1 VLMEQK
7 QKINCKNWLTMNN
20 NEDELIKNLILE
32 GALEVAGLDAETG
45 EFLYAVTSKMKE
57 IMPDMYE
64 DHLKTVNRDLLNLW
78 EKGYVN
84 IDFFLP
90 DPVVTISEKGI
101 DKAEISKL
109 TKPEIWA
116 LEEVK
121 RLLQR

>member
-1 VLMEQK
+1 MGNK
-7 QKINCKNWLTMNN
+7 
-20 NEDELIKNLILE
+20 EDELIKNLILQ
-32 GALEVAGLDAETG
+32 GALEVAGVDSENG
-45 EFLYAVTSKMKE
+45 EFLYAITSKMKD

-84 IDFFLP
+84 IDLFLP
-90 DPVVTISEKGI
+90 DPVVTISEKGM
-101 DKAEISKL
+101 DKNEISKL

-121 RLLQR
+121 RLLLK

>member
-1 VLMEQK
+1 MD
-7 QKINCKNWLTMNN
+7 N

-32 GALEVAGLDAETG
+32 GALEVAGVDSETG
-45 EFLYAVTSKMKE
+45 EFLYSVTPKMQE

-64 DHLKTVNRDLLNLW
+64 DHITQVNRDILNLW

-84 IDFFLP
+84 VDFLSP
-90 DPVVTISEKGI
+90 NPVVTISAKGL
-101 DKAEISKL
+101 DNAEVSKL

-121 RLLQR
+121 RLLKN

>member
-1 VLMEQK
+1 
-7 QKINCKNWLTMNN
+7 MNN
-20 NEDELIKNLILE
+20 PEDDLINNLILQ
-32 GALEVAGLDAETG
+32 GALEVAGLDSETG
-45 EFLYAVTSKMKE
+45 EFLYAITSKMKYV
-57 IMPDMYE
+57 MPDMYE

-84 IDFFLP
+84 IDLFLP
-90 DPVVTISEKGI
+90 DPVVTISEKGL

-121 RLLQR
+121 RLLKK

>member
-1 VLMEQK
+1 MEQK
-7 QKINCKNWLTMNN
+7 QKINCKNWLTMDN
-20 NEDELIKNLILE
+20 NEDELIKNLILQ
-32 GALEVAGLDAETG
+32 GALEVAGVDSETN
-45 EFLYAVTSKMKE
+45 ELLYAITPKMQE
-57 IMPDMYE
+57 VMPDMYE

-90 DPVVTISEKGI
+90 DPVVTISEKGL
-101 DKAEISKL
+101 DKTEISKL

>member
-1 VLMEQK
+1 MQAEQR
-7 QKINCKNWLTMNN
+7 QKINYKNWLTMDN

-45 EFLYAVTSKMKE
+45 EFLYAVTPKLKE
-57 IMPDMYE
+57 VMPDMYE

-90 DPVVTISEKGI
+90 DPVVTISEKGL

>member
-1 VLMEQK
+1 
-7 QKINCKNWLTMNN
+7 MNN

-45 EFLYAVTSKMKE
+45 EFLYAVTPKMKE
-57 IMPDMYE
+57 VMPDMYE
-64 DHLKTVNRDLLNLW
+64 DHITQVNRDILNLW

-84 IDFFLP
+84 VDFLSP
-90 DPVVTISEKGI
+90 NPVVTISAKGL
-101 DKAEISKL
+101 DKTEVSKL

-121 RLLQR
+121 RLLKN

>member
-1 VLMEQK
+1 MDREED
-7 QKINCKNWLTMNN
+7 KIV
-20 NEDELIKNLILE
+20 DDLILNGGVE
-32 GALEVAGLDAETG
+32 VTALDEETG
-45 EFLYAVTSKMKE
+45 ELLYSFTPKIKE
-57 IMPDMYE
+57 LMPDLYE

-90 DPVVTISEKGI
+90 DPVVTISEKGL
-101 DKAEISKL
+101 DKSEISKL

-121 RLLQR
+121 RLLKK

>member
-1 VLMEQK
+1 MQAEQR
-7 QKINCKNWLTMNN
+7 QKINYKNWLTMDN
-20 NEDELIKNLILE
+20 NEDELIKNLILQ
-32 GALEVAGLDAETG
+32 GALEVAGVDSETN
-45 EFLYAVTSKMKE
+45 ELLYAITPKMQE
-57 IMPDMYE
+57 VMPDMYE

-90 DPVVTISEKGI
+90 DPVVTISEKGL
-101 DKAEISKL
+101 DNNEISKL

>member
-1 VLMEQK
+1 
-7 QKINCKNWLTMNN
+7 MNN

-32 GALEVAGLDAETG
+32 GALEVAGVDSETG
-45 EFLYAVTSKMKE
+45 ELLYGVTPIMKD
-57 IMPDMYE
+57 IMPDLYE
-64 DHLKTVNRDLLNLW
+64 DHLKEVNRGLLNLW

-90 DPVVTISEKGI
+90 DPVVTISEKGL

-109 TKPEIWA
+109 TKEENWA

-121 RLLQR
+121 RLLKR

>member
-1 VLMEQK
+1 MSNK
-7 QKINCKNWLTMNN
+7 
-20 NEDELIKNLILE
+20 EDELRKNLILQ
-32 GALEVAGLDAETG
+32 GALEVAGVDSENG
-45 EFLYAVTSKMKE
+45 EFLYAITSKMKD

-84 IDFFLP
+84 IDLFLP
-90 DPVVTISEKGI
+90 DPVVTMSEKGM
-101 DKAEISKL
+101 DKNEISKL

-121 RLLQR
+121 RLLLK

>member
-1 VLMEQK
+1 MSNK
-7 QKINCKNWLTMNN
+7 
-20 NEDELIKNLILE
+20 EDELIKNLILQ
-32 GALEVAGLDAETG
+32 GALEVAGVDSETG
-45 EFLYAVTSKMKE
+45 EFLYAITSRMKE

-84 IDFFLP
+84 IDLFLP
-90 DPVVTISEKGI
+90 DPVVTISEKGL
-101 DKAEISKL
+101 DKNEISKL

-121 RLLQR
+121 RLLKK

>member
-1 VLMEQK
+1 
-7 QKINCKNWLTMNN
+7 MNN
-20 NEDELIKNLILE
+20 NEDELIKNLILQ
-32 GALEVAGLDAETG
+32 GALEVAGVDSETN
-45 EFLYAVTSKMKE
+45 ELLYAITPKMQE

-90 DPVVTISEKGI
+90 DPVVTISEKGVNK
-101 DKAEISKL
+101 DEISKL

>member
-1 VLMEQK
+1 MSS
-7 QKINCKNWLTMNN
+7 
-20 NEDELIKNLILE
+20 NEDELIENLILQ
-32 GALEVAGLDAETG
+32 GALEVAGVDSENG
-45 EFLYAVTSKMKE
+45 EFLYAITSRMKE
-57 IMPDMYE
+57 VMPDLYE

-90 DPVVTISEKGI
+90 DPVVTISEKGL
-101 DKAEISKL
+101 DKSEISKL

-121 RLLQR
+121 RLLKK

>member
-1 VLMEQK
+1 MS
-7 QKINCKNWLTMNN
+7 NS
-20 NEDELIKNLILE
+20 EDELIKNLILQ
-32 GALEVAGLDAETG
+32 GALEVAGVDSETG
-45 EFLYAVTSKMKE
+45 EFLYAITSKMKDV
-57 IMPDMYE
+57 MPDMYE

-90 DPVVTISEKGI
+90 DPVVTISEKGL
-101 DKAEISKL
+101 DKNEISKL

-121 RLLQR
+121 RLLKK

>member
-1 VLMEQK
+1 MGS
-7 QKINCKNWLTMNN
+7 
-20 NEDELIKNLILE
+20 NEDDLINNLILQ

-45 EFLYAVTSKMKE
+45 EFLYGVTPKLEE

-64 DHLKTVNRDLLNLW
+64 DHLKVVNKDLLNLW
-78 EKGYVN
+78 EKGYLN

-90 DPVVTISEKGI
+90 DPIVTISEKGLN
-101 DKAEISKL
+101 KAEVSKL

-121 RLLQR
+121 RLLKR

>member
-1 VLMEQK
+1 MD
-7 QKINCKNWLTMNN
+7 N
-20 NEDELIKNLILE
+20 NEDELIKNLILQ
-32 GALEVAGLDAETG
+32 GALEVAGVDSETN
-45 EFLYAVTSKMKE
+45 ELLYAITPKMQE
-57 IMPDMYE
+57 VMPDMYE

-90 DPVVTISEKGI
+90 DPVVTISEKGL
-101 DKAEISKL
+101 DKAEVSKL